1 MNSVTS
7 GAAQFFLQL
16 SLILTTCAVM
26 RAMMRW
32 VKQPPVIGEM
42 IAGVLLGPSLFGLV
56 FPQAAGFVFSSASKP
71 ILYSMA
77 SLGLTL
83 YMFVVGLEFRID
95 LFRERFRT
103 ALSVSLA
110 GILAP
115 FILGGAIALW
125 LQAKGGFFTPLVSPA
140 IGWLFMGTALSI
152 TAFPMLARIIREN
165 KLAGTF
171 VGTIALAAGSCD
183 DVIAWM
189 LLAVVLSCIS
199 GNSILILFATI
210 GGSLVYIL
218 TCFFVIKPVLNK
230 LQSKLKNESDFFGIV
245 MLIVML
251 GAYFTD
257 MVGLYSVFGA
267 FILGLTIPR
276 DGTAENLAA
285 KIDPLTTSVLL
296 PVFFTYS
303 GLNTKLGLLDSFGL
317 VGICAVI
324 IAVSIAAKL
333 LACYGAAR
341 LSGINHADSL
351 TIGSLMNARGLMEL
365 ILLNICLQAGII
377 SPTLFTMLVLM
388 AVVTTLMAAPGFLLA
403 QKLSTKNC

>member
-1 MNSVTS
+1 MNPITN

-16 SLILTTCAVM
+16 SLILITCAALRAIM
-26 RAMMRW
+26 R
-32 VKQPPVIGEM
+32 VLKQPPVIGEM
-42 IAGVLLGPSLFGLV
+42 IAGVVLGPSLFGLIFPEVASLV
-56 FPQAAGFVFSSASKP
+56 FPSSSKP
-71 ILYSMA
+71 ILYSVA

-103 ALSVSLA
+103 ALSVSSA

-125 LQAKGGFFTPLVSPA
+125 LQAQGGFFTTLVSPA
-140 IGWLFMGTALSI
+140 IAWLFMGTALSI

-165 KLAGTF
+165 RLSGTL

-199 GNSILILFATI
+199 GNSNLILWAAV
-210 GGSLVYIL
+210 GGSLVYVL
-218 TCFFVIKPVLNK
+218 TCFFIIKPILKK
-230 LQSKLKNESDFFGIV
+230 LHAKIKSESEFFCVV
-245 MLIVML
+245 MLVVML

-276 DGTAENLAA
+276 DGTAEKLVE

-303 GLNTKLGLLDSFGL
+303 GLNTKLGLLDSFSL
-317 VGICAVI
+317 VGICGLI

-333 LACYGAAR
+333 FACYGAAR
-341 LSGINHADSL
+341 LSGVNHADAL
-351 TIGSLMNARGLMEL
+351 AVGSLMNARGLMEL

-377 SPTLFTMLVLM
+377 TPTLFAMLVLM

>member
-1 MNSVTS
+1 MNSLTN

-16 SLILTTCAVM
+16 TIILTVSVVMRAVM
-26 RAMMRW
+26 RL
-32 VKQPPVIGEM
+32 VNQPPVIGEM
-42 IAGVLLGPSLFGLV
+42 IAGVLLGPSLFGLI
-56 FPQAAGFVFSSASKP
+56 FPEAAAFVFSANSKP
-71 ILYSMA
+71 ILFSVA

-83 YMFVVGLEFRID
+83 YMFVVGLEFRVD

-103 ALSVSLA
+103 ALCVSSA

-115 FILGGAIALW
+115 FILGAGIAIW
-125 LQAKGGFFTPLVSPA
+125 LQRQGGFFTPQVSPSIA
-140 IGWLFMGTALSI
+140 WLFVGAAMSI

-183 DVIAWM
+183 DVVAWM

-199 GNSILILFATI
+199 ENSALILYAI
-210 GGSLVYIL
+210 GGSIFYVL
-218 TCFFVIKPVLNK
+218 TCLFVIKPALKRFNAE
-230 LQSKLKNESDFFGIV
+230 LKNESEFFCVV
-245 MLIVML
+245 MLLVML

-267 FILGLTIPR
+267 FILGLAIPR
-276 DGTAENLAA
+276 DGTADKLAA
-285 KIDPLTTSVLL
+285 KIDPVTTSILL

-303 GLNTKLGLLDSFGL
+303 GLNTKLGLLDSL
-317 VGICAVI
+317 WLWGICAI
-324 IAVSIAAKL
+324 IIIVSIAAKL

-341 LSGINHADSL
+341 FSGVNHADSL
-351 TIGSLMNARGLMEL
+351 TIGFLMNARGLMEL

-377 SPTLFTMLVLM
+377 THTLFTMLVLM
-388 AVVTTLMAAPGFLLA
+388 AVVTTLIAAPGFLMA
-403 QKLSTKNC
+403 QKFSTKNC